1 LRPDKGP
8 ADRLG
13 LSLALIAAFG
23 FSVKAILIKL
33 AYASYPVA
41 AVTLL
46 ALRMAFALPV
56 FAWIG
61 LRESREAPPL
71 ELRDWAALAVL
82 GCLGYYG
89 ASIFDFVGLQYIT
102 AGLERLILFT
112 YPTLTIVISALFF
125 GHSIGR
131 REVAALVLCYLGI
144 AAAFA
149 HDLGISTKADA
160 VWIGAGFVFASS
172 LSYAIYLAGSSR
184 MIGRLGAARFTALAM
199 LVSTAA
205 TLLHF
210 VVTQPLS
217 ELVQPLPVYGYGLA
231 MAIVSTIIP
240 VFAQSAAIRRIGAG
254 RSALIGTVGPL
265 ITIALGWWLLGEAM
279 SGWQWLGAGLVVGGV
294 LVAGRR

>member
-1 LRPDKGP
+1 MASSQRPVDGI
-8 ADRLG
+8 G

-41 AVTLL
+41 AITLL

-56 FAWIG
+56 FVWIG
-61 LRESREAPPL
+61 VRESRGAAPL
-71 ELRDWAALAVL
+71 ARKDWAALVAL

-89 ASIFDFVGLQYIT
+89 ASIFDFLGLQYIT

-112 YPTLTIVISALFF
+112 YPTLTILISALFF
-125 GHSIGR
+125 GHRVGR
-131 REVAALVLCYLGI
+131 REVVAMGLCYLGI

-149 HDLGISTKADA
+149 HDLGINADAAA
-160 VWIGAGFVFASS
+160 VWIGGAFVFASS
-172 LSYAIYLAGSSR
+172 LSYAVYLSGSSR
-184 MIGRLGAARFTALAM
+184 MIARLGAARFTALAM

-205 TLLHF
+205 TLAHF
-210 VVTQPLS
+210 LATQPLS
-217 ELVQPLPVYGYGLA
+217 DWVQPLPVYGYGFA
-231 MAIVSTIIP
+231 MAVVSTVIP
-240 VFAQSAAIRRIGAG
+240 VFAQAAAIRRIGAG
-254 RSALIGTVGPL
+254 RAALIGTVGPL

-279 SGWQWLGAGLVVGGV
+279 SLSQWLGAGLVVAGV